1 VLEEK
6 IIELKKE
13 LIDFATLVENMIT
26 KSIKG
31 LTKKEKAYLLEVI
44 EKDEPEANS
53 FEIRLDELCTHMIAQ
68 YQPMAKDLRT
78 ILMVYKMNSDIERM
92 GDHAVNISESGLYLI
107 SKRPVKPLIDI
118 PRMADETVKS
128 VENTINSFINED
140 AGLAQ
145 SVCEHDSVIDALH
158 NQIFRELVVFM
169 TSESG
174 TIERSLHLIRIS
186 SNLERIADLCT
197 NICEDVIFMAEGRV
211 IKHHIE
217 DYE

>member
-6 IIELKKE
+6 LIELKKE
-13 LIDFATLVENMIT
+13 LVDFATLVESMIM

-31 LTKKEKAYLLEVI
+31 LIKREKTQFMEVI
-44 EKDEPEANS
+44 ETHEPEANS
-53 FEIRLDELCTHMIAQ
+53 YEIRLDELCTHLIAQ
-68 YQPMAKDLRT
+68 YQPVAKNLRT
-78 ILMVYKMNSDIERM
+78 ILMIYKMNSDLERM

-128 VENTINSFINED
+128 VEDAIMSFINED

-145 SVCEHDSVIDALH
+145 SVCEHDSVIDAFH
-158 NQIFRELVVFM
+158 NQIFRELVTFM
-169 TSESG
+169 TSEAA
-174 TIERSLHLIRIS
+174 TIERSLHLVRIS
-186 SNLERIADLCT
+186 SNLERIADLST
-197 NICEDVIFMAEGRV
+197 NICEDVIFMVEGRV

>member
-1 VLEEK
+1 MLEER

-13 LIDFATLVENMIT
+13 LIDFATLVENMIM

-31 LTKKEKAYLLEVI
+31 LIKKEKAYLLEVI
-44 EKDEPEANS
+44 EKDEPEANN

-78 ILMVYKMNSDIERM
+78 ILMVYKMNSDLERM

-118 PRMADETVKS
+118 PRMADETVTS
-128 VENTINSFINED
+128 VDNTIKSFINED

-158 NQIFRELVVFM
+158 NQIFRELVAFM

-174 TIERSLHLIRIS
+174 TIERSLHLVRIS

-197 NICEDVIFMAEGRV
+197 NICEDVIFMVEGRV

-217 DYE
+217 NYE